1 MDADELFLKADQ
13 LIGADDIVGARGL
26 LYKIIDEYP
35 DYGRAHN
42 HLGWLN
48 EHKLRY
54 LDKAE
59 EHYKAALRFSPDYP
73 AIWINYAY
81 YLNAQERYDE
91 LLEHLDRAMKVKG
104 VSKSFIYNELAL
116 VYEIKGGYDESV
128 SYYKQAI
135 KYSQNDESIKGYE
148 ASIARVEKKK
158 TMQL

>member
-1 MDADELFLKADQ
+1 M
-13 LIGADDIVGARGL
+13 
-26 LYKIIDEYP
+26 
-35 DYGRAHN
+35 
-42 HLGWLN
+42 
-48 EHKLRY
+48 
-54 LDKAE
+54 
-59 EHYKAALRFSPDYP
+59 
-73 AIWINYAY
+73 
-81 YLNAQERYDE
+81 NAQERYDE